1 MIRDVRSGLAAL
13 ALSAFAL
20 AATASGASAAEGLSY
35 KAALKAASEVPAT
48 DSKGTGEVSA
58 TYDPASKTLTW
69 KGTYSGLTGPVTAA
83 HFHGPAEAGANAGV
97 LIPVTAPA
105 SPFEGSASVD
115 DAKAADLAAGKVY
128 FNIHTAANPKGEI
141 RGQVVRAP

>member
-1 MIRDVRSGLAAL
+1 MIRGVRSGLAAL
-13 ALSAFAL
+13 ALSTFAL
-20 AATASGASAAEGLSY
+20 AATASGASAAEGSSY

-58 TYDPASKTLTW
+58 TYDPASKTLSW
-69 KGTYSGLTGPVTAA
+69 KGTYNGLTGPVTAA

-97 LIPVTAPA
+97 LIPVTAAA
-105 SPFEGSASVD
+105 SPFEGSATID

>member
-1 MIRDVRSGLAAL
+1 MIRTVRGGFAAL

-20 AATASGASAAEGLSY
+20 SATVSGASAAEGLAY
-35 KAALKAASEVPAT
+35 RAALKASSEVPAN
-48 DSKGTGEVSA
+48 DSKGTGEISA

-69 KGTYSGLTGPVTAA
+69 KGSYNGLTGPVTAA

-97 LIPVTAPA
+97 LIPVTAAA
-105 SPFEGSASVD
+105 SPFEGSATID
-115 DAKAADLAAGKVY
+115 DAKAADLVAGKIYV
-128 FNIHTAANPKGEI
+128 NLHTAANPKGEI